1 MNPVFQGLEKR
12 GRRRSKAW
20 KTPAAT
26 ALAAALAALSLCAD
40 TPGEIPANSAEPDP
54 AAAAGLETD
63 TDPELWFAVG
73 EELVFTIYWSAL
85 PVGETRC
92 TSAWVEEDGRR
103 LIHLRFRTR
112 TNKVLST
119 IFPVDDVIE
128 SFVDPATFLPLRFV
142 KNVKEGKYRYHETT
156 TFDWEAMEARWE
168 SHIRN
173 ETKIVPLE
181 PETRDIPT
189 LMYWVRRDG
198 VAPGVEKKFR
208 VWADDKIHD
217 IEVPAGALER
227 LKVGRYGK
235 MQTVKIEPKAA
246 FGGVAVRKGRLW
258 IWVTQDPRYLAA
270 QISVEVPVARVHLVL
285 DEVQGPGD
293 DFWVRKR
300 R

>member
-1 MNPVFQGLEKR
+1 M
-12 GRRRSKAW
+12 
-20 KTPAAT
+20 PAAL
-26 ALAAALAALSLCAD
+26 ALAAALSSLPLFAD
-40 TPGEIPANSAEPDP
+40 TPADPPADLDPAAEAPAEAAADADPAAPDP
-54 AAAAGLETD
+54 AAEAPAETD
-63 TDPELWFAVG
+63 ADSELWFPVG

-85 PVGETRC
+85 PVGQTRC
-92 TSAWVEEDGRR
+92 TSEWVEEDGRR
-103 LIHLRFRTR
+103 LIRLRFRTR
-112 TNKVLST
+112 TNKVLAT
-119 IFPVDDVIE
+119 IFPVDDVLE
-128 SFVDPATFLPLRFV
+128 SFVDPATFLPVRFV
-142 KNVKEGKYRYHETT
+142 KNVKEGRYRYHETT

-173 ETKIVPLE
+173 ETKTVPLE

-198 VAPGVEKKFR
+198 IAPGVEKKFR

-217 IEVPAGALER
+217 VEMPPGTAER

-235 MQTVKIEPKAA
+235 LQTVKLEPKAA

-285 DEVQGPGD
+285 DEVKGPGD
-293 DFWVRKR
+293 DFWVRKKR
-300 R
+300 